1 MQIRVITMRYS
12 ESLQG
17 FPEDA
22 LKTATFGREVL
33 NFDQHF
39 FVHGNV
45 PHIAL
50 ILSLADAG
58 GASSGFV
65 RADRNG
71 AASAVLEAQIP
82 EENRKYYLALKD
94 WRNRTA
100 KQNGCPAYAVARNRQ
115 LAELVL
121 KAPKS
126 LAAIREIDGCGE
138 SFCKQYGDEVLKM
151 LAEVKPTLTGD
162 GEAAKPEPS
171 AEEAQTAPSGEE
183 GASMTHAS
191 EQELELK

>member
-1 MQIRVITMRYS
+1 MRYS
-12 ESLQG
+12 EGLQG

-22 LKTATFGREVL
+22 LKSATFGREVL
-33 NFDQHF
+33 AIDQHF

-58 GASSGFV
+58 GVSGGFV
-65 RADRNG
+65 RQDKGG
-71 AASAVLEAQIP
+71 AASAALEAQIP
-82 EENRKYYLALKD
+82 EENRRFYLALKD

-100 KQNGCPAYAVARNRQ
+100 KERGCPAYAIARNRQ

-126 LAAIREIDGCGE
+126 LAAIREVEGCGE
-138 SFCKQYGDEVLKM
+138 SFCKQFGDEVLKM
-151 LAEVKPTLTGD
+151 LSELAPATNGNNATDAAPADDSADGD
-162 GEAAKPEPS
+162 
-171 AEEAQTAPSGEE
+171 
-183 GASMTHAS
+183 ASMTLVS
-191 EQELELK
+191 EEIKHNK

>member
-22 LKTATFGREVL
+22 LKSATFGREVL
-33 NFDQHF
+33 AMEQHF

-45 PHIAL
+45 PHVAL

-58 GASSGFV
+58 GAGGFV
-65 RADRNG
+65 RQDRNG
-71 AASAVLEAQIP
+71 AASAALEAQIP

-138 SFCKQYGDEVLKM
+138 SFCKQYGEEVLKL
-151 LAEVKPTLTGD
+151 LAEVKTTLTSD
-162 GEAAKPEPS
+162 GEAEKPTAS
-171 AEEAQTAPSGEE
+171 AEEAQPAPSGEE
-183 GASMTHAS
+183 GPSMTSVS